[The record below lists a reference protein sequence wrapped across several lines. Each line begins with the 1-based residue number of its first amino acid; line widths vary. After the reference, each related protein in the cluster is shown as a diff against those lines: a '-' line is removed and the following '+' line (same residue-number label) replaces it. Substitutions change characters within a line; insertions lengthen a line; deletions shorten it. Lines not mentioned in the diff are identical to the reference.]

1 MDTFFQNAEAEAIFS
16 WSGEHVAGN
25 VHVLGESWVL
35 EGCGDQCFLWI
46 KQTNDWLDETSAPD
60 SKIRSGIVQPP
71 KNMTQLLVRIS
82 GSTLHYYYPSL
93 QARGLEDTTTEVSY
107 TVMIWYTPEFL
118 ASFASE
124 ADMNVFIDLV
134 FEETNQGY
142 INSEMPVSMTRI
154 NMIFII

>member
-1 MDTFFQNAEAEAIFS
+1 
-16 WSGEHVAGN
+16 
-25 VHVLGESWVL
+25 
-35 EGCGDQCFLWI
+35 
-46 KQTNDWLDETSAPD
+46 
-60 SKIRSGIVQPP
+60 
-71 KNMTQLLVRIS
+71 MTQLLVRIS

-118 ASFASE
+118 AAFASE

-142 INSEMPVSMTRI
+142 INSEMPVSMTRVKV
-154 NMIFII
+154 MLII